1 MASFHDILG
10 TDKNTSSD
18 EVKRRYKLL
27 STRFHPDKGGSK
39 VIMQLI
45 SQAYDQVGKGKGH
58 EEAVH
63 TLYIKDPAI
72 DNYVG
77 KILQLERDYKQLKE
91 SNDALKRKLKQA
103 HQENKQKYSADARQP
118 NAGNEEKKLRA
129 KNDRLK
135 AQLAEARRELREKSR
150 DVKPFGADSGNQ
162 PGVVLSQKVSAQ
174 IKSLGRFNARRI
186 AVFMIFPVIFL
197 TLMLM
202 LGKEPW
208 LALYAMINE
217 PADKPK
223 TVVTV
228 LDINP
233 DDLVSQQRPQKA
245 SELETVAPA
254 KPKPAARIKMEQIA
268 GSWQYR
274 YFENTQ
280 RPYVSVRSEK
290 GSYIVKS
297 CEGGFK
303 YYRNDN
309 LRSHRLP
316 ANMIFERRDRH
327 FTIYK
332 LPYGNG
338 SSVTNWSESKS
349 LLINEE
355 YFPNKGFADSYY
367 QLTNACLST
376 S

>member
-10 TDKNTSSD
+10 TDNNTSSD

-39 VIMQLI
+39 VLMQLV
-45 SQAYDQVGKGKGH
+45 SQAYDQIGKGKGH

-63 TLYIKDPAI
+63 TIHIQDPAI

-77 KILQLERDYKQLKE
+77 KILRLERDYKQLKE
-91 SNDALKRKLKQA
+91 SNDTLKQKLKQA
-103 HQENKQKYSADARQP
+103 HQESQPKYSSDARQS
-118 NAGNEEKKLRA
+118 NAEREEKKLRA
-129 KNDRLK
+129 ENDKLK
-135 AQLAEARRELREKSR
+135 EQLAEARRALSEKSR
-150 DVKPFGADSGNQ
+150 DIKPFKSDS
-162 PGVVLSQKVSAQ
+162 VDKSAAVLSQKVSAQ
-174 IKSLGRFNARRI
+174 IQSIGRFNVRRF

-208 LALYAMINE
+208 LALYAMIEE

-223 TVVTV
+223 TLVTV

-233 DDLVSQQRPQKA
+233 DDLVSQQLPQQV
-245 SELETVAPA
+245 SEPVTLAPA
-254 KPKPAARIKMEQIA
+254 KPKPGARIKMAQVA

-274 YFENTQ
+274 HFENTQ
-280 RPYVSVRSEK
+280 QSYISVRSEK

-309 LRSHRLP
+309 LRSRRLP

-338 SSVTNWSESKS
+338 SSVANWSESKS

-367 QLTNACLST
+367 QLTNACSST

>member
-39 VIMQLI
+39 VIMQLV
-45 SQAYDQVGKGKGH
+45 SQAYDQVGKGKGD

-63 TLYIKDPAI
+63 TCYIKDPAI
-72 DNYVG
+72 DNYVL
-77 KILQLERDYKQLKE
+77 KIQRLERDYQQLKE
-91 SNDALKRKLKQA
+91 SNDVVKRKLKQA
-103 HQENKQKYSADARQP
+103 DQENKQRLNSVARQ
-118 NAGNEEKKLRA
+118 AKAESEEKKLRA
-129 KNDRLK
+129 KNDELQ
-135 AQLAEARRELREKSR
+135 AQLINARRELRKR
-150 DVKPFGADSGNQ
+150 WRGVKPFESASDNKS
-162 PGVVLSQKVSAQ
+162 GVVLSQKVSAQ

-186 AVFMIFPVIFL
+186 ALLMIFPAIFL
-197 TLMLM
+197 MLMSM

-208 LALYAMINE
+208 LALYAMVKG
-217 PADKPK
+217 PTDKPK

-228 LDINP
+228 LAINP
-233 DDLVSQQRPQKA
+233 ADLVSQQRPRQA
-245 SELETVAPA
+245 TEQETVVSA
-254 KPKPAARIKMEQIA
+254 KPEPDVRIKMAQVT

-274 YFENTQ
+274 HFEDTQ
-280 RPYVSVRSEK
+280 QPYVSVRSEK

-309 LRSHRLP
+309 LRSRRLP
-316 ANMIFERRDRH
+316 ANMVLERRDRH

-332 LPYGNG
+332 LAYGNG
-338 SSVTNWSESKS
+338 SSVANWSESKS

-355 YFPNKGFADSYY
+355 YFPNKGFAGSYN
-367 QLTNACLST
+367 QLTKACQAT